1 MLNGSGSG
9 QLPIRECDALD
20 PGALEHETPRRQTR
34 STDYTT
40 HWLPKCQAPPR
51 PSRLQECRAPPGR
64 LYRQRA
70 PRPDV
75 ALERAGKKPRAGRS
89 PVLRERL
96 TRSSRACRCSRFRR
110 LPTPPPVM
118 PDPALPVRRPTY
130 LPRHRSARPPR
141 RPAPAPPPG
150 VRPMNHPR
158 PLPPEQRPRATSAC
172 HGIHT
177 CPVSVRFAI
186 RPGSRTA

>member
-9 QLPIRECDALD
+9 QLPIRECDSLD
-20 PGALEHETPRRQTR
+20 PGALEHEPPRRQTR

-40 HWLPKCQAPPR
+40 HWLPECQAPPR
-51 PSRLQECRAPPGR
+51 PSRLQECRVPPGR

-96 TRSSRACRCSRFRR
+96 TKSSRACRCSRFRE
-110 LPTPPPVM
+110 LPTSPPVM
-118 PDPALPVRRPTY
+118 LDPVLPVRRPT
-130 LPRHRSARPPR
+130 HPPR
-141 RPAPAPPPG
+141 RRAPAPPPG
-150 VRPMNHPR
+150 ARPMSRPR
-158 PLPPEQRPRATSAC
+158 PLPPKRALRATSAG
-172 HGIHT
+172 HAIRT